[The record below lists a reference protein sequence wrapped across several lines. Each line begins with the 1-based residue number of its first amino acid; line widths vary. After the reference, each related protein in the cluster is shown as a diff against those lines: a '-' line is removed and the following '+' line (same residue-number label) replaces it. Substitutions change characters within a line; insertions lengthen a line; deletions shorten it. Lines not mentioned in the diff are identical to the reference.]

1 MQKLGVYFGGASAF
15 LLHYSMQKNFYQIFS
30 CYR

>member
-15 LLHYSMQKNFYQIFS
+15 LLHYSM
-30 CYR
+30 